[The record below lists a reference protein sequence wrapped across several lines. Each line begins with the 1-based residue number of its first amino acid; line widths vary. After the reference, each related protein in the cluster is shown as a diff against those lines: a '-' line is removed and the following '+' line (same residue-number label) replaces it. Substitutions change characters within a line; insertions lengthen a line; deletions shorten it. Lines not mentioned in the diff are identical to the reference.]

1 MSPVLVLYVDA
12 LSDFT
17 SRLDATSIMQ
27 DGDLPGSVPSDSAVQ
42 PANPIPQNEASL
54 TQAGGM
60 QLCEMVC

>member
-1 MSPVLVLYVDA
+1 MSPVLVLDVEA

-17 SRLDATSIMQ
+17 RDFMRIMQ
-27 DGDLPGSVPSDSAVQ
+27 DGDLPDSVPSDSAVQ

-60 QLCEMVC
+60 QLCKMVC